1 MDEVKFTGNLVK
13 VGLNMERKIKWFVFE
28 HYVGYTITD
37 LLMKYFTVFSVGFI
51 VAPLVQMTEMGSYDS
66 INLTDK
72 GIIPLMIVLG
82 VFATVFSIFFTIMF
96 VINKKWSLL
105 AIRLLEG
112 VFVTICS
119 FLISVLEWNGEQ
131 IIVRNI
137 VVLILS
143 FALCLLCGFLYFL
156 YLIKKYIPNIKVGEN
171 NESSK
176 GMMFV
181 APALIMAMRPI
192 LLSLDFVPVLQFF
205 AFMFSCVS
213 IIMTVEWGTRAYLA
227 KLYNLK

>member
-1 MDEVKFTGNLVK
+1 
-13 VGLNMERKIKWFVFE
+13 MERKIKWFVFE

-131 IIVRNI
+131 IIIRNI

-176 GMMFV
+176 SMMFV

-205 AFMFSCVS
+205 AFVFSCVS

>member
-1 MDEVKFTGNLVK
+1 M
-13 VGLNMERKIKWFVFE
+13 FE

-176 GMMFV
+176 SMMFV
-181 APALIMAMRPI
+181 APALIR
-192 LLSLDFVPVLQFF
+192 Q
-205 AFMFSCVS
+205 
-213 IIMTVEWGTRAYLA
+213 
-227 KLYNLK
+227 

>member
-1 MDEVKFTGNLVK
+1 
-13 VGLNMERKIKWFVFE
+13 MERKIKWFVFE

-82 VFATVFSIFFTIMF
+82 VFATVFSIFFTMMF

-176 GMMFV
+176 SMMFV

-205 AFMFSCVS
+205 AFVFSCVS

>member
-1 MDEVKFTGNLVK
+1 
-13 VGLNMERKIKWFVFE
+13 MERKIKWFVYE

-137 VVLILS
+137 AMLILS
-143 FALCLLCGFLYFL
+143 LALCLLCGFLYFL

-176 GMMFV
+176 SMMFL

-205 AFMFSCVS
+205 AFVFSCVS

>member
-1 MDEVKFTGNLVK
+1 
-13 VGLNMERKIKWFVFE
+13 MERKIKWFVFE

-37 LLMKYFTVFSVGFI
+37 LLMKYFTVFAVGFI

-82 VFATVFSIFFTIMF
+82 VFATVFSIFFTIMY

-137 VVLILS
+137 AVLILS
-143 FALCLLCGFLYFL
+143 FALCLLCGFLYFIF
-156 YLIKKYIPNIKVGEN
+156 LIKKYIPNVQVGQD

-176 GMMFV
+176 SMMFA
-181 APALIMAMRPI
+181 APAFVMAVRPI
-192 LLSLDFVPVLQFF
+192 LLSFSPIPTIQFLIYGVSCATFVM
-205 AFMFSCVS
+205 A
-213 IIMTVEWGTRAYLA
+213 VEWGTRAYLA

>member
-1 MDEVKFTGNLVK
+1 
-13 VGLNMERKIKWFVFE
+13 MERKIKWFVFE

-37 LLMKYFTVFSVGFI
+37 LLMKYFTVFAVGFI

-176 GMMFV
+176 SMMFL

-205 AFMFSCVS
+205 AFVFSCVS

>member
-1 MDEVKFTGNLVK
+1 
-13 VGLNMERKIKWFVFE
+13 MERKIKWFVFE

-137 VVLILS
+137 AVLILS

-192 LLSLDFVPVLQFF
+192 LLSLDFIPVLQFF
-205 AFMFSCVS
+205 AFVFSCVS

>member
-1 MDEVKFTGNLVK
+1 
-13 VGLNMERKIKWFVFE
+13 MERKIKWLVFE

-37 LLMKYFTVFSVGFI
+37 LLMKYFTVFAVGFI

-137 VVLILS
+137 AVLILS

-156 YLIKKYIPNIKVGEN
+156 YLIKKYIPNVQVGQD

-176 GMMFV
+176 SMMFA
-181 APALIMAMRPI
+181 APAFVMAVRPI
-192 LLSLDFVPVLQFF
+192 LLSFSPIPTIQFLIYGVSCATFV
-205 AFMFSCVS
+205 
-213 IIMTVEWGTRAYLA
+213 MTVEWGTRAYLA

>member
-1 MDEVKFTGNLVK
+1 
-13 VGLNMERKIKWFVFE
+13 MERKIKWFVFE

-137 VVLILS
+137 AMLILS

-176 GMMFV
+176 SMMFL

-205 AFMFSCVS
+205 AFVFSCVS

>member
-1 MDEVKFTGNLVK
+1 
-13 VGLNMERKIKWFVFE
+13 MERKIKWFVYE

-171 NESSK
+171 NESRKS
-176 GMMFV
+176 MMFV

-205 AFMFSCVS
+205 AFVFSCVS

>member
-1 MDEVKFTGNLVK
+1 
-13 VGLNMERKIKWFVFE
+13 MERKIKWFVFE

-37 LLMKYFTVFSVGFI
+37 LLMKYFTVFAVGFI
-51 VAPLVQMTEMGSYDS
+51 VAPIVQMTEMGSYDS

-105 AIRLLEG
+105 AIRLLDG
-112 VFVTICS
+112 VFVTMCS

-176 GMMFV
+176 SMMF
-181 APALIMAMRPI
+181 AGPALIMAMRPI
-192 LLSLDFVPVLQFF
+192 LLSFDFVPVLQFF
-205 AFMFSCVS
+205 AFGFSCS
-213 IIMTVEWGTRAYLA
+213 SFILTVEWGTRAYLA

>member
-1 MDEVKFTGNLVK
+1 
-13 VGLNMERKIKWFVFE
+13 MERKIKWFVFE

-96 VINKKWSLL
+96 IINKKWSLL

-176 GMMFV
+176 SMMFV

-205 AFMFSCVS
+205 AFVFSCVS

>member
-1 MDEVKFTGNLVK
+1 
-13 VGLNMERKIKWFVFE
+13 MERKIKWFVFE
-28 HYVGYTITD
+28 YYVGYTITD

-156 YLIKKYIPNIKVGEN
+156 YLIKKYIPNIKVEEN

-176 GMMFV
+176 GMMFL

>member
-1 MDEVKFTGNLVK
+1 M
-13 VGLNMERKIKWFVFE
+13 FE

-137 VVLILS
+137 IVLILS

-176 GMMFV
+176 SMMFV

-205 AFMFSCVS
+205 AFVFSCVS
-213 IIMTVEWGTRAYLA
+213 IIMTVEWGIRAYLA

>member
-1 MDEVKFTGNLVK
+1 
-13 VGLNMERKIKWFVFE
+13 MERKIKWFVFE

-171 NESSK
+171 NEPSK
-176 GMMFV
+176 GMMFL

>member
-1 MDEVKFTGNLVK
+1 
-13 VGLNMERKIKWFVFE
+13 MERKIKWFVFE

-112 VFVTICS
+112 VFITICS

-176 GMMFV
+176 SMMFL

>member
-1 MDEVKFTGNLVK
+1 
-13 VGLNMERKIKWFVFE
+13 MERKIKWFVYE

-137 VVLILS
+137 AVLILS

-205 AFMFSCVS
+205 AFVFSCVS

>member
-1 MDEVKFTGNLVK
+1 
-13 VGLNMERKIKWFVFE
+13 MERKIKWFVFE

-37 LLMKYFTVFSVGFI
+37 LLMKYFTVFAVGFI

-156 YLIKKYIPNIKVGEN
+156 YLIKKYIPNIQVGQD

-176 GMMFV
+176 SMMFV

-205 AFMFSCVS
+205 AFVFSCVS
-213 IIMTVEWGTRAYLA
+213 IIMAVEWGTRAYLA

>member
-1 MDEVKFTGNLVK
+1 
-13 VGLNMERKIKWFVFE
+13 MERKIKWFVFE

-37 LLMKYFTVFSVGFI
+37 LLMKYFTVFAVGFI

-105 AIRLLEG
+105 AIRFLEG

-176 GMMFV
+176 SMMFV

-205 AFMFSCVS
+205 AFVFSCVS

>member
-1 MDEVKFTGNLVK
+1 MPSFDYKDYTCKRIV
-13 VGLNMERKIKWFVFE
+13 RYKIELGTQRWRFWYAQKRL
-28 HYVGYTITD
+28 I
-37 LLMKYFTVFSVGFI
+37 KN
-51 VAPLVQMTEMGSYDS
+51 DS
-66 INLTDK
+66 IY
-72 GIIPLMIVLG
+72 I
-82 VFATVFSIFFTIMF
+82 
-96 VINKKWSLL
+96 
-105 AIRLLEG
+105 EG
-112 VFVTICS
+112 QLNS
-119 FLISVLEWNGEQ
+119 KMQ

-176 GMMFV
+176 SMMFV

-205 AFMFSCVS
+205 AFVFSCVS

>member
-1 MDEVKFTGNLVK
+1 
-13 VGLNMERKIKWFVFE
+13 MERKIKWFVFE

-82 VFATVFSIFFTIMF
+82 VFATVLSIFFTIMF

-137 VVLILS
+137 AVLILS

-192 LLSLDFVPVLQFF
+192 FLSLDFVPVLQFF
-205 AFMFSCVS
+205 AFVFSCVS

>member
-1 MDEVKFTGNLVK
+1 
-13 VGLNMERKIKWFVFE
+13 MERKIKWFVFE

-82 VFATVFSIFFTIMF
+82 VFATVFSIFFTIMY

-176 GMMFV
+176 SMMFV

-205 AFMFSCVS
+205 AFVFSCVS

>member
-1 MDEVKFTGNLVK
+1 
-13 VGLNMERKIKWFVFE
+13 MERKIKWFVFE

-51 VAPLVQMTEMGSYDS
+51 VAPLVQMTEMCSYDS

-176 GMMFV
+176 SMMFV

-205 AFMFSCVS
+205 AFVFSCVS

>member
-1 MDEVKFTGNLVK
+1 
-13 VGLNMERKIKWFVFE
+13 MERKIKWFVYE

-37 LLMKYFTVFSVGFI
+37 LLMKYFTVFAVGFI

-82 VFATVFSIFFTIMF
+82 VFATVFSIFFTMMF

-176 GMMFV
+176 SMMFV

-205 AFMFSCVS
+205 AFVFSCVS

>member
-1 MDEVKFTGNLVK
+1 
-13 VGLNMERKIKWFVFE
+13 MERKIKWFVFE

-96 VINKKWSLL
+96 IINKKWSLL

-176 GMMFV
+176 SMMFV

>member
-1 MDEVKFTGNLVK
+1 
-13 VGLNMERKIKWFVFE
+13 MERKIKWFVFE

-37 LLMKYFTVFSVGFI
+37 LLMKYFTVFAVGFI
-51 VAPLVQMTEMGSYDS
+51 VAPIVQMTEMGSYDS

-96 VINKKWSLL
+96 VIKKKWSLL

-112 VFVTICS
+112 VFVTMCS

-176 GMMFV
+176 SMMF
-181 APALIMAMRPI
+181 AGPALIMAMRPI
-192 LLSLDFVPVLQFF
+192 LLSFDFVPVLQFF
-205 AFMFSCVS
+205 AFGFSCS
-213 IIMTVEWGTRAYLA
+213 SFILTVEWGTRAYLA

>member
-1 MDEVKFTGNLVK
+1 
-13 VGLNMERKIKWFVFE
+13 MERKIKWFVFE

-37 LLMKYFTVFSVGFI
+37 LLMKYFTAFSVGFI

-119 FLISVLEWNGEQ
+119 FLIAVLEWNGEQ

-176 GMMFV
+176 SMMFV

-205 AFMFSCVS
+205 AFVFSCVS

>member
-1 MDEVKFTGNLVK
+1 
-13 VGLNMERKIKWFVFE
+13 MERKIKWFVFE

-37 LLMKYFTVFSVGFI
+37 LLMKYFTVFAVGFI

-176 GMMFV
+176 SMMFA
-181 APALIMAMRPI
+181 APAFVMAVRPI
-192 LLSLDFVPVLQFF
+192 LLSFSPIPTIQFLIYGVSCATFVM
-205 AFMFSCVS
+205 A
-213 IIMTVEWGTRAYLA
+213 VEWGTRAYLA

>member
-1 MDEVKFTGNLVK
+1 
-13 VGLNMERKIKWFVFE
+13 MERKIKWFVFE

-37 LLMKYFTVFSVGFI
+37 LLMKYFTVFAVGFI
-51 VAPLVQMTEMGSYDS
+51 VSPLVQMTEMGSYDS

-176 GMMFV
+176 SMMFV

-205 AFMFSCVS
+205 AFVFSCVS

>member
-1 MDEVKFTGNLVK
+1 
-13 VGLNMERKIKWFVFE
+13 MERKIKWFVYE

-37 LLMKYFTVFSVGFI
+37 LLMKYFTVFAVGFI

-82 VFATVFSIFFTIMF
+82 IFATVFSIFFTIMF

-137 VVLILS
+137 AVLILS

-176 GMMFV
+176 SMMFV

-205 AFMFSCVS
+205 AFVFSCVS

>member
-1 MDEVKFTGNLVK
+1 
-13 VGLNMERKIKWFVFE
+13 MERKIKWFVFE

-37 LLMKYFTVFSVGFI
+37 LLMKYFTVFAVGFI
-51 VAPLVQMTEMGSYDS
+51 VAPIVQMTEMGSYDS

-176 GMMFV
+176 SMMF
-181 APALIMAMRPI
+181 AGPALIMAMRPI
-192 LLSLDFVPVLQFF
+192 LLSFDFVPVLQFF
-205 AFMFSCVS
+205 AFGFSCS
-213 IIMTVEWGTRAYLA
+213 SFILTVEWGTRAYLA

>member
-1 MDEVKFTGNLVK
+1 
-13 VGLNMERKIKWFVFE
+13 MERKIKWFVFE

-137 VVLILS
+137 VMLILS

-176 GMMFV
+176 SMMFV

-205 AFMFSCVS
+205 AFVFSCVS

>member
-1 MDEVKFTGNLVK
+1 
-13 VGLNMERKIKWFVFE
+13 MERKIKWFVFE

-51 VAPLVQMTEMGSYDS
+51 VAQLVQMTEMGSYDS

-137 VVLILS
+137 AVLILS

-205 AFMFSCVS
+205 AFVFSCVS

>member
-1 MDEVKFTGNLVK
+1 
-13 VGLNMERKIKWFVFE
+13 MERKIKWFVFE

-37 LLMKYFTVFSVGFI
+37 LLMKYFTVFAVGFI

-137 VVLILS
+137 AMLILS

-176 GMMFV
+176 SMMFV

>member
-1 MDEVKFTGNLVK
+1 
-13 VGLNMERKIKWFVFE
+13 MERKIKWFVFE

-131 IIVRNI
+131 IIVRNS

-176 GMMFV
+176 SMMFV

>member
-1 MDEVKFTGNLVK
+1 
-13 VGLNMERKIKWFVFE
+13 MERKIKWFVFE

-37 LLMKYFTVFSVGFI
+37 LLMKYFTVFAVGFI

-112 VFVTICS
+112 IFVTICS

-137 VVLILS
+137 AVLILS

-176 GMMFV
+176 SMMFV

-192 LLSLDFVPVLQFF
+192 LLSLDFVTVLQFF
-205 AFMFSCVS
+205 AFVFSCVS

>member
-1 MDEVKFTGNLVK
+1 
-13 VGLNMERKIKWFVFE
+13 MERKIKWFVFE

-37 LLMKYFTVFSVGFI
+37 LLMKYFTVFAVGFI

-82 VFATVFSIFFTIMF
+82 VFATVCSIFFTIMF

-137 VVLILS
+137 AVLILS

-156 YLIKKYIPNIKVGEN
+156 YLIKKYIPNVQVGQD

-176 GMMFV
+176 SMMFA
-181 APALIMAMRPI
+181 APAFVMAVRPI
-192 LLSLDFVPVLQFF
+192 LLSFSPIPTIQFLIYGVSCATFV
-205 AFMFSCVS
+205 
-213 IIMTVEWGTRAYLA
+213 MTVEWGTRAYLA

>member
-1 MDEVKFTGNLVK
+1 
-13 VGLNMERKIKWFVFE
+13 MERKIKWFVFE

-37 LLMKYFTVFSVGFI
+37 LLMKYFTVFAVGFI

-82 VFATVFSIFFTIMF
+82 VFATVFSIFFTIMY

-112 VFVTICS
+112 IFVTICS

-137 VVLILS
+137 AVLILS

-176 GMMFV
+176 SMMFA
-181 APALIMAMRPI
+181 APAFVMAVRPI
-192 LLSLDFVPVLQFF
+192 LLSFSPIPTIQFLIYGVSCATFVM
-205 AFMFSCVS
+205 A
-213 IIMTVEWGTRAYLA
+213 VEWGTRAYLA

>member
-1 MDEVKFTGNLVK
+1 
-13 VGLNMERKIKWFVFE
+13 MERKIKWFVFE

-37 LLMKYFTVFSVGFI
+37 LLMKYFTVFAVGFI

-137 VVLILS
+137 AVLILS

-156 YLIKKYIPNIKVGEN
+156 YLIKKYIPNVQVGQD

-176 GMMFV
+176 SMMFA
-181 APALIMAMRPI
+181 APAFVMAVRPI
-192 LLSLDFVPVLQFF
+192 LLSFSPIPTIQFLIYGVSCATFVM
-205 AFMFSCVS
+205 A
-213 IIMTVEWGTRAYLA
+213 VEWGTRAYLA